1 MFYFSED
8 DDLASGAGS
17 FYPLAPALLSI
28 VLAKITLSP
37 PAVFDTAWH
46 ENHLKLR
53 SFMLEL
59 PSRELSPD
67 DVCCLLGICR
77 YEGILVLVRH
87 YCRRLLG
94 IPCKN
99 QDGEAGLRSDGSHG
113 DASVDPGESS
123 GAADAGTADHCVGA
137 GTVYGSSGAA
147 GPDPLKGTTADP
159 ELLDLVCQTSFQTTR
174 GGISLVLPDGCDRAD
189 AESASAFLLGLLD
202 LGGAVVTVD
211 APRTIRGLAQAI
223 CSAGADYF
231 MLLRDNLGVLLSGV
245 EEAFAADPASLARRL
260 TKTGERVYGSP
271 LGSFAGVVSTGGDRG
286 SISVMSLPSAVL
298 SSRKIPRGWNADLA
312 SQFSVE
318 AGSGASPDGKAWRRL
333 YVSSLSPDHGDLAR
347 YGHRVVNWDRAG
359 VGDGRWFLD
368 VDFGRDQI
376 LSRNQN
382 YRRNMDMLGDLALR
396 VARDFQP
403 RFRRPSSSEIPS
415 PAAVA
420 ESFYMSL
427 DRYVPGIARLL
438 VEDRV

>member
-1 MFYFSED
+1 
-8 DDLASGAGS
+8 
-17 FYPLAPALLSI
+17 
-28 VLAKITLSP
+28 
-37 PAVFDTAWH
+37 
-46 ENHLKLR
+46 
-53 SFMLEL
+53 
-59 PSRELSPD
+59 
-67 DVCCLLGICR
+67 
-77 YEGILVLVRH
+77 
-87 YCRRLLG
+87 
-94 IPCKN
+94 
-99 QDGEAGLRSDGSHG
+99 
-113 DASVDPGESS
+113 
-123 GAADAGTADHCVGA
+123 
-137 GTVYGSSGAA
+137 
-147 GPDPLKGTTADP
+147 
-159 ELLDLVCQTSFQTTR
+159 
-174 GGISLVLPDGCDRAD
+174 
-189 AESASAFLLGLLD
+189 
-202 LGGAVVTVD
+202 
-211 APRTIRGLAQAI
+211 
-223 CSAGADYF
+223 

-271 LGSFAGVVSTGGDRG
+271 LGSFADVVSTGGDRG

-403 RFRRPSSSEIPS
+403 RLRRPSSSEIPS
-415 PAAVA
+415 PSAVA